1 MVVGCVIIIVCIT
14 RVEMV
19 ILELSLVQ
27 LAVALQLGR
36 TCEPGVAEMA
46 DVGPEGCVGLEMLK

>member
-1 MVVGCVIIIVCIT
+1 MVEM
-14 RVEMV
+14 VEMV

-27 LAVALQLGR
+27 LAVALQLGGAG
-36 TCEPGVAEMA
+36 EPGVAQVA